1 MNKPIVAIYDDIVT
15 ARQVVEDLVNANF
28 ERDTIS
34 FVTNDAHN
42 QYSHFLDKG
51 YTAREDAVT
60 AGEGAGFGAVVG
72 ALTGVLVGLAA
83 LTIPGLG
90 IAIVAGPIVAGLTG
104 AVAGAL
110 TGGVVGA
117 LVKSGVPED
126 EAPYYAEGIRRGG
139 TLVSVQTSDTLRAQ
153 DIMNRHGSIN
163 IHERVEL
170 WRQAGWKGFE
180 SEIVEDA
187 NPKKIPRKHFAPIQT
202 PSTIYGAA
210 PVTPVEPPV
219 VVLPT
224 LENEPSIDDQDTRKS
239 RPVIVTPT
247 PIETIVPV
255 TPIPAVPVAE
265 PIPVVIVKDP
275 QSDYVDTPN
284 D

>member
-28 ERDTIS
+28 DRDTIS

-117 LVKSGVPED
+117 LVRSGVPED

-139 TLVSVQTSDTLRAQ
+139 TLVSVQTSNTLRAQ
-153 DIMNRHGSIN
+153 DIMNLHGAIN

-170 WRQAGWKGFE
+170 WRHAGWKGFE

-187 NPKKIPRKHFAPIQT
+187 NPTKIPRKHFTPIQT
-202 PSTIYGAA
+202 PSTIYGSA

-219 VVLPT
+219 VVLSP
-224 LENEPSIDDQDTRKS
+224 LENEPSIDNEDTAKS
-239 RPVIVTPT
+239 RPAIVTPT
-247 PIETIVPV
+247 PIETMVPV
-255 TPIPAVPVAE
+255 IPIPAVQVAE
-265 PIPVVIVKDP
+265 PIPIAIVKDT
-275 QSDYVDTPN
+275 QSDYLDTPE
-284 D
+284 

>member
-1 MNKPIVAIYDDIVT
+1 MNKSIVAIYDDIVT

-28 ERDTIS
+28 ARDTIS
-34 FVTNDAHN
+34 LITNDAHN
-42 QYSHFLDKG
+42 QYSRFLDKD

-60 AGEGAGFGAVVG
+60 ASEGAGFGAVVG

-110 TGGVVGA
+110 TGGIVAA

-139 TLVSVQTSDTLRAQ
+139 TLISVQTSDTLLAQ
-153 DIMNRHGSIN
+153 DIMNRHGSTN
-163 IHERVEL
+163 IHERISL
-170 WRQAGWKGFE
+170 WRQEGWKGFDTD
-180 SEIVEDA
+180 VVA
-187 NPKKIPRKHFAPIQT
+187 NEGTTKTPPKRFAPIPT
-202 PSTIYGAA
+202 PPIIYSAA
-210 PVTPVEPPV
+210 PLTPVESPAI
-219 VVLPT
+219 VLST
-224 LENEPSIDDQDTRKS
+224 LENEPPIDSQDTTKS
-239 RPVIVTPT
+239 RPVTVTPA

-255 TPIPAVPVAE
+255 APIPTAVMAEPVPV
-265 PIPVVIVKDP
+265 VVVKEP
-275 QSDYVDTPN
+275 QSEYVDTTE
-284 D
+284 